1 MDVWILAGIILA
13 IALVMTMTG
22 RGGGNFY
29 VLALVLSGIGMHE
42 AATTGQF
49 VLICSSLAA
58 TFYFGKKKIVDWKLV
73 LLIGS
78 MTLVSAFLGGY
89 FSDKFGGDSLKITFA
104 IFILIASVLMLKP
117 VKRKLQTNNRYRIE
131 LKSTNETYHINL
143 LIFIPVVLIAGFVA
157 GMVGISGGSFL
168 VPLMVL
174 AVGVPMQIAVG
185 TSTTLVLIT
194 ATAGF
199 LGHLSTGHFDVR
211 MSGILAIAA
220 VIGSLFVTR
229 LTIKANP
236 KILKIIF
243 ASTSMIASLIML
255 YKVFYSA

>member
-1 MDVWILAGIILA
+1 MNIWILAGIILV
-13 IALVMTMTG
+13 IALFMTMTG

-29 VLALVLSGIGMHE
+29 VLALVLSGIGIHE

-49 VLICSSLAA
+49 VLISSSLTA
-58 TFYFGKKKIVDWKLV
+58 TLVFRKKKVVDWKLV

-78 MTLVSAFLGGY
+78 MTLISAFSGGF
-89 FSDKFGGDSLKITFA
+89 FSDKFDATLLKIIFA
-104 IFILIASVLMLKP
+104 IFIFIASVLMLKP
-117 VKRKLQTNNRYRIE
+117 MGKKPRPDKRYRIE
-131 LKSTNETYHINL
+131 LKSTNATYHINL
-143 LIFIPVVLIAGFVA
+143 LIFIPIVLITGFVA

-174 AVGVPMQIAVG
+174 ALGVPMQIAVG

-211 MSGILAIAA
+211 MSIILAVAA
-220 VIGSLFVTR
+220 IIGSLFGTR

-236 KILKIIF
+236 EMLKIIF
-243 ASTSMIASLIML
+243 AATSILAALIML
-255 YKVFYSA
+255 YKVFC

>member
-1 MDVWILAGIILA
+1 MNIWILVSIIFVIA
-13 IALVMTMTG
+13 IVMTMTG

-29 VLALVLSGIGMHE
+29 VLALVLSGIGIHE

-58 TFYFGKKKIVDWKLV
+58 TIFFGKRKVIDWKLV
-73 LLIGS
+73 LLIGI
-78 MTLVSAFLGGY
+78 MTLISAFLGGF
-89 FSDKFGGDSLKITFA
+89 FSDKFDATFLKIIFA
-104 IFILIASVLMLKP
+104 IFIFIASVLMLKP
-117 VKRKLQTNNRYRIE
+117 VKKKLKTNNRYRIE
-131 LKSTNETYHINL
+131 LKSVDTTYRINL
-143 LIFIPVVLIAGFVA
+143 IIFAPIVLITGFVS

-174 AVGVPMQIAVG
+174 AIGVPMQTAVG

-199 LGHLSTGHFDVR
+199 LGHLSTGHFNVK
-211 MSGILAIAA
+211 MSIILAVAA
-220 VIGSLFVTR
+220 IIGSLFGTR

-236 KILKIIF
+236 KVLKIIF
-243 ASTSMIASLIML
+243 ATTSMIAAFIMI
-255 YKVFYSA
+255 YKIFY